1 LWRAEFQ
8 MSSDFALALSNEM
21 LWTALLISAPILGL
35 SMLVGLLISLFQV
48 VTQIQEMSLTFIP
61 KIVVVGI
68 TLAALGPWML
78 NVLLTFSRSLIANIP
93 QYL

>member
-1 LWRAEFQ
+1 

-21 LWTALLISAPILGL
+21 LWTALLISAPVLGL

-68 TLAALGPWML
+68 TLAVLGPWML
-78 NVLLTFSRSLIANIP
+78 NVLLTFSKSLIANIP